1 MRQLW
6 LFLFIGIAAVLFSGG
21 FQSMPAAKPA
31 QTAAKT
37 SQEEYKTLVRRW
49 FEQGFNN
56 KDLTVVDALFI
67 PEVIVNAQ
75 RIGRVGLKQSMSRFI
90 TAFPNLRVTITEVV
104 AEGDKV
110 VIWYTAQG
118 TQTGEFEGIRATG
131 KQVRWYGAD
140 LFWVEKGKIVECR
153 FVDDSLGLFRQL
165 GATLSPP
172 N

>member
-6 LFLFIGIAAVLFSGG
+6 MFLLIAIAAVMFSGA
-21 FQSMPAAKPA
+21 FHSMPGAPRA

-49 FEQGFNN
+49 FEQGFN
-56 KDLTVVDALFI
+56 KRDLTVVDELFI

-75 RIGRVGLKQSMSRFI
+75 GIGRLGLKQSMSRFI
-90 TAFPNLRVTITEVV
+90 MAFPDLRVTITEVV

-110 VIWYTAQG
+110 VVWYTAEG
-118 TQTGEFEGIRATG
+118 KQTGEFERIRATG

-153 FVDDSLGLFRQL
+153 FVDDSLGLLRQL
-165 GATLSPP
+165 GATVVPP
-172 N
+172 R